1 MRLRHFSRSAV
12 VVCLAL
18 LGAACSD
25 STSPTSSTSPAA
37 PGAGGTSST
46 LVPPSCDDN
55 GVFVN
60 LTLAGPLGR
69 AFAWKK
75 GNFTECHGG
84 KVQANTG
91 DGGTGPAASLQ
102 FDFAKGTGE
111 SPGGTFYVTLP
122 TQPTVAVGKG
132 LPAKVNVGVAD
143 PKLDLSFTEGCVAE
157 ITEVKE
163 IGRFDNGQGPA
174 YGIWEVYAG
183 TARCDQ
189 PKRPIQPNG
198 GEYTITRAEFRGI
211 SYRTVN
217 R

>member
-1 MRLRHFSRSAV
+1 MLPSRRASRLGV
-12 VVCLAL
+12 VGCLAL
-18 LGAACSD
+18 LATACGDSASSGSPGGSGDGGASA
-25 STSPTSSTSPAA
+25 
-37 PGAGGTSST
+37 T

-84 KVQANTG
+84 KVPSNTG
-91 DGGTGPAASLQ
+91 DGGTGSAASLQ
-102 FDFAKGTGE
+102 FNFAKGAGE
-111 SPGGTFYVTLP
+111 APGGTFYVTLT
-122 TQPTVAVGKG
+122 TQPTVAVGKA
-132 LPAKVNVGVAD
+132 LPAKVNLSLSD
-143 PKLDLSFTEGCVAE
+143 PKVDVLWTEGCVADISE
-157 ITEVKE
+157 LKE

-174 YGIWEVYAG
+174 YGVWEVYAG

-189 PKRPIQPNG
+189 PKKAIQPNG

-211 SYRTVN
+211 NYRLVT